1 MASLNSQQAPV
12 RPVQGTGQ
20 TGATQTSQTC
30 GFNLES
36 SPPLSSS
43 IQERPG
49 GEATAITVPEIRLPG
64 ESSLLFEICQE
75 SNAKD
80 SLGK

>member
-12 RPVQGTGQ
+12 RPVLGTSQ
-20 TGATQTSQTC
+20 TGATQTAAQTAQIC
-30 GFNLES
+30 DFNLES

-49 GEATAITVPEIRLPG
+49 GEAGA
-64 ESSLLFEICQE
+64 
-75 SNAKD
+75 D
-80 SLGK
+80 

>member
-12 RPVQGTGQ
+12 RPVLGTSQ
-20 TGATQTSQTC
+20 TGATQTAQTC

-36 SPPLSSS
+36 SPLCHQASKKGLEEKQLP
-43 IQERPG
+43 
-49 GEATAITVPEIRLPG
+49 ITVPEIRLPG

-75 SNAKD
+75 SNAKE

>member
-20 TGATQTSQTC
+20 TGATQTAAQTAQIC
-30 GFNLES
+30 DFILES

-43 IQERPG
+43 IQERLG
-49 GEATAITVPEIRLPG
+49 GEAAADHYP
-64 ESSLLFEICQE
+64 
-75 SNAKD
+75 
-80 SLGK
+80 

>member
-20 TGATQTSQTC
+20 TSATQTTTQTTQIC
-30 GFNLES
+30 VFNLES

-43 IQERPG
+43 NQEMLG
-49 GEATAITVPEIRLPG
+49 GEEAADHCP
-64 ESSLLFEICQE
+64 
-75 SNAKD
+75 
-80 SLGK
+80 